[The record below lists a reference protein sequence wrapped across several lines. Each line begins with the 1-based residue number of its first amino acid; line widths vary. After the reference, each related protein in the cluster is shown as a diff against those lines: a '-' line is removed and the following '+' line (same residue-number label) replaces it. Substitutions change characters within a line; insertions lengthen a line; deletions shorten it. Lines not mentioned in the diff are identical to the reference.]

1 MKKYFKK
8 LLSVVLALAAV
19 FALAVP
25 SLAADVNADK
35 AKQIALKDAGYSAK

>member
-1 MKKYFKK
+1 MKKNFKK

-19 FALAVP
+19 FSLAVP

-35 AKQIALKDAGYSAK
+35 VYVIMILIKT